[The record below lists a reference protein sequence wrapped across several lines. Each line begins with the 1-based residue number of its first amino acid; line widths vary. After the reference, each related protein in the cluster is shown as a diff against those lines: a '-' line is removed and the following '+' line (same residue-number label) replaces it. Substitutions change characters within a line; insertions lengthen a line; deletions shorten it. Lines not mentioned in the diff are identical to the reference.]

1 MFIMHPEDIK
11 AELRKRHGSMT
22 AFAEARGLPRQ
33 SVSNLLCGRISRPV
47 AKAIAEELNMPLKLV
62 FPDIKPFA
70 YAEVSR
76 KSDDNAIC
84 TPRKQPRVTRQ
95 HGDLVVAS

>member
-1 MFIMHPEDIK
+1 MHPEDIK

-33 SVSNLLCGRISRPV
+33 GVSNLLNGRISRPV
-47 AKAIAEELNMPLKLV
+47 AVAVAKELNMPLKLV

-70 YAEVSR
+70 YGRTSR
-76 KSDDNAIC
+76 KSDVNDIRAS
-84 TPRKQPRVTRQ
+84 RKQRDVVEGETPLQ
-95 HGDLVVAS
+95 VAS